1 MFVITF
7 FTFMLFSFQAFKFT
21 QYVNHK
27 IRNINKLTIFD
38 NKNDYNMFSDRFVYI
53 ISHHYYCDDYNYPS
67 YHDLHRIYQTDKEA
81 FQKIYNTYSDE
92 DEYHFKVVKYRM
104 NQIDEDDQFSEVLY
118 DSYKH
123 IINENLQVT
132 KREILKKEEYPQVR
146 RLYYWALTEEEKEK
160 KRKNSLRFYK
170 SI

>member
-7 FTFMLFSFQAFKFT
+7 FTLMLFSFNAFKFT
-21 QYVNHK
+21 QYVKHK
-27 IRNINKLTIFD
+27 NRNMNKLTVYDSD
-38 NKNDYNMFSDRFVYI
+38 NYDLFSERFVYI

-81 FQKIYNTYSDE
+81 FQKIHDMYRDD

-104 NQIDEDDQFSEVLY
+104 NRIDEDDQFSEVLY

-123 IINENLQVT
+123 IINESLEVI
-132 KREILKKEEYPQVR
+132 KREIMKKEEYPQVR

-160 KRKNSLRFYK
+160 KRKNSLRFDK

>member
-7 FTFMLFSFQAFKFT
+7 FAFILFSVNAFKFI
-21 QYVNHK
+21 NN
-27 IRNINKLTIFD
+27 RNINKLTIYNNHND
-38 NKNDYNMFSDRFVYI
+38 NDNDYNLFSDKFVYI
-53 ISHHYYCDDYNYPS
+53 ISHHYYCDDYNFPS

-81 FQKIYNTYSDE
+81 FQKICDMYSDE

-104 NQIDEDDQFSEVLY
+104 NKINEDHQISEVLY

-123 IINENLQVT
+123 IINENLEVI
-132 KREILKKEEYPQVR
+132 KREIMKKEEYPQVR

-160 KRKNSLRFYK
+160 KKNRFR
-170 SI
+170 